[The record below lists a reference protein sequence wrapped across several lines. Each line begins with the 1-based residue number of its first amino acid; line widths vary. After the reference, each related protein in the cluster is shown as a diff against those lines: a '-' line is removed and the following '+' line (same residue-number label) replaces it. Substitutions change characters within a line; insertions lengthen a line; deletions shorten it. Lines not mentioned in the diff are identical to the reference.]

1 MSFTVWVT
9 GADTEAVRRTAADI
23 TRGLTER
30 RIPAEVLE
38 HATCGIDAVDARD
51 EGLVTFVAAALAR
64 HGVATVVALG
74 ADARGV
80 RERARAAIPRMIE
93 VWVRS
98 PAGADGGG
106 YEAPERAE
114 VEVGHPE
121 PHRGAAA
128 DRTLHTLEVLG
139 VLPRRPVES
148 YSDEEERQ
156 VIRRLKAFG
165 YL

>member
-9 GADTEAVRRTAADI
+9 GADTGAVRAIGADI
-23 TRGLTER
+23 ARALTTR
-30 RIPAEVLE
+30 RIPAEVLDQ
-38 HATCGIDAVDARD
+38 AACGIDAVDARV
-51 EGLVTFVAAALAR
+51 ERLVGFVAATLAR

-74 ADARGV
+74 ADARAV

-93 VWVRS
+93 VWVRATAA
-98 PAGADGGG
+98 PA

-114 VEVGHPE
+114 VEVAFPE
-121 PHRGAAA
+121 PHPGAAT

-139 VLPRRPVES
+139 FLPRRSAES

>member
-1 MSFTVWVT
+1 MAFTVWVT
-9 GADTEAVRRTAADI
+9 GADTDAVRAIATDIGRALTA
-23 TRGLTER
+23 RK
-30 RIPAEVLE
+30 IPAETLDQ
-38 HATCGIDAVDARD
+38 ATCGIDAVDARV
-51 EGLVTFVAAALAR
+51 ERLVTFIAAALAR
-64 HGVATVVALG
+64 RGVATIVALRT
-74 ADARGV
+74 DARGV

-93 VWVRS
+93 VWVR
-98 PAGADGGG
+98 ATAAADGGA

-121 PHRGAAA
+121 PHPGAAT
-128 DRTLHTLEVLG
+128 DRILHTLEVLG
-139 VLPRRPVES
+139 FLPRRSAES

>member
-9 GADTEAVRRTAADI
+9 GADTEAVRAIAADI
-23 TRGLTER
+23 GRALMAR
-30 RIPAEVLE
+30 NIPAETLE
-38 HATCGIDAVDARD
+38 RGTCGVDAVDAPVERV
-51 EGLVTFVAAALAR
+51 VTFAAAALAR
-64 HGVATVVALG
+64 HGVASVVALR

-93 VWVRS
+93 VWVRTT
-98 PAGADGGG
+98 GAPG
-106 YEAPERAE
+106 YEAPDRAE
-114 VEVGHPE
+114 VEVTLPE
-121 PHRGAAA
+121 PHPGAAT

-139 VLPRRPVES
+139 FLPRRRAES